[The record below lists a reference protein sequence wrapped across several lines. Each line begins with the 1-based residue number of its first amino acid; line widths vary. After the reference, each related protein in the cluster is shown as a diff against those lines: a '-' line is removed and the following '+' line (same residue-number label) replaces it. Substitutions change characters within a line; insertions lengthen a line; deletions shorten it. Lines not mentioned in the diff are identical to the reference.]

1 MILTVF
7 IATILLLFI
16 FLLMS
21 IGYLFNNK
29 GIKSTCGTDENPC
42 TCSLIEKYKCL
53 KAKINIY

>member
-29 GIKSTCGTDENPC
+29 GIKSTCGTDENQC

-53 KAKINIY
+53 KS